1 MNRMIKLT
9 SRQRKMLH
17 NLLHGNLRKCS
28 SAALESSVRQGWTS
42 GMWSGYQL
50 TEKGR
55 RLAEL
60 SEQGPPEDRP
70 MEIAAQELEA
80 ELIGAGVPQF
90 PQKWSARS

>member
-1 MNRMIKLT
+1 MNRLIKLT
-9 SRQRKMLH
+9 SRQRRMLH

-60 SEQGPPEDRP
+60 SEQGPAEDRP
-70 MEIAAQELEA
+70 MEISAHELEA
-80 ELIGAGVPQF
+80 ELLEAAAPQF
-90 PQKWSARS
+90 GQRWGVR